1 MARTKEE
8 KTLDYKDMEKTIR
21 EAMDVLFERLR
32 KILAEKTDLSELGSS
47 IGARFDRIER
57 HLIEIK
63 AEMRTIRT
71 LYQFWADRHMSP
83 QFMEEYLKEQK
94 KLELHKPKRLD

>member
-63 AEMRTIRT
+63 AEM
-71 LYQFWADRHMSP
+71 YQFWADRHMSP